1 MLKTEEIQAFIQIV
15 NSGTITAAA
24 GQLQLAKSAVSRR
37 LSELEEQLGVE
48 LFHRTTRKL
57 SLTDSGRAFYER
69 CVQILDDLTE
79 AEHSVSESHREI
91 RGKIKIAVPLTF
103 GVMHLGPAII
113 DFQRQ
118 HPDIHFDID
127 FNDREVD
134 LIQEGFDVGIRIA
147 NLKDSSLIARKLA
160 EISLPVCASPAYLLE
175 HGEPQTPDD
184 LQEHACITYSYL
196 EHPDLWSFHDKAG
209 KQVSVKVNNSMSAN
223 NGLFML
229 DAATAGLGV
238 IRHPAFIAYEE
249 IAAGKLVPI
258 LQEYA
263 AESVN
268 AYAIYPP
275 TRHLSQ
281 RVRQFVDFLAER
293 FSGKPYWEECLK

>member
-1 MLKTEEIQAFIQIV
+1 MLKTEEMQAFIQIV

-57 SLTDSGRAFYER
+57 SLTDSGRVFYER

-118 HPDIHFDID
+118 HPDISFDID

-147 NLKDSSLIARKLA
+147 DLKDSSLIARKLA
-160 EISLPVCASPAYLLE
+160 EISLQVCASPAYLLE
-175 HGEPQTPDD
+175 HGEPQTPED

-249 IAAGKLVPI
+249 IAAGKLVPV